1 MKAMVPVLNSTA
13 GYGLLFDAGCAMMFK
28 DNSEGSFVE
37 LEAAKQI
44 DYILIDPEC
53 QVSRNKYSYIN
64 VFTPGTDS
72 RTSDNYLYQNRKF
85 NGTFAIDELM
95 KDGCIIHTAE

>member
-1 MKAMVPVLNSTA
+1 MRSIDDISKIVEVPSVRLKTA
-13 GYGLLFDAGCAMMFK
+13 FNFTKGCAA
-28 DNSEGSFVE
+28 D
-37 LEAAKQI
+37 EAAKQI